1 VRSLALVLLLGL
13 ALLPLRAELPTGLT
27 LFSDIELQALVKK
40 PAPDLSLVLAD
51 GTAKTLA
58 DYRGRWVFL
67 SFGETWSSPSE
78 NVGLVVSEIAE
89 ELKDR
94 PFDFLQVSLAP
105 SMDDVLLSTLASSHG
120 IQALPAPGQ
129 DLAAWKARTVPANY
143 LIDPDG
149 TVVFA
154 NHASS
159 SKVLRATLLKTLRDP
174 LSLSPEFASVSSDRE
189 AEEKALFTFYRQG
202 DQAAL
207 PLFRSLLEKSPGSA
221 WARGW
226 FARSIGGG
234 KEDGLTRDAWLAR
247 ELQDPAKATDPLR
260 FLLLTQKLDFWKHNE
275 ATPLLPPLLEKYPK
289 SVVLQACRIALAK
302 HPEETTSEDLLTL
315 LAAQSQYPPD
325 LIGLHT
331 LLTAEM
337 QSAKATSGPGNDTL
351 SKALSATAQ
360 RIATPA
366 PNPDPS
372 SGETKTPLDTL
383 AAALF
388 PRDDL
393 SQILLA
399 EYHARHGHADQ
410 AAALVAKLDGDLTA
424 DSADRASSSYALW
437 RHVAILDW
445 KGALP
450 YAAKHTETTPQNATG
465 AVIRLVAALR
475 MQDAAAKDAAWQE
488 LLNFKT
494 DRKAYLYA
502 QKAMRGEVA
511 VTDDDIASFKG
522 DGYGFVGLLWA
533 AAALEAQGKP
543 EESLAALDRELHGH
557 PVDQTYS
564 LLYTLREAL
573 KSSLPTS
580 PPKSPSS
587 SAGS

>member
-1 VRSLALVLLLGL
+1 MRSLALVLLVSGL
-13 ALLPLRAELPTGLT
+13 ALVPLHAELPTGLT

-58 DYRGRWVFL
+58 DFRGRWVFL
-67 SFGETWSSPSE
+67 SFGETWCPPSE
-78 NVGLVVSEIAE
+78 NVGLVGSEIAE

-94 PFDFLQVSLAP
+94 PFDFVQVSLAP
-105 SMDDVLLSTLASSHG
+105 SMDDVLLSTFSPSRG

-129 DLAAWKARTVPANY
+129 DLAAWKAHTVPANY

-154 NHASS
+154 NHTSS
-159 SKVLRATLLKTLRDP
+159 AKVLRATLFKALRDP
-174 LSLSPEFASVSSDRE
+174 LSLSPEFTSVSSERE
-189 AEEKALFTFYRQG
+189 AGEKALFTYFRQG
-202 DQAAL
+202 YQAAL
-207 PLFRSLLEKSPGSA
+207 PLFRALLEKSPDSA

-226 FARSIGGG
+226 LARCISTG

-260 FLLLTQKLDFWKHNE
+260 FLLLTQKMELWKNDE
-275 ATPLLPPLLEKYPK
+275 AAPLLPPLIGKYPK
-289 SVVLQACRIALAK
+289 SIVLQAYRIGFTK
-302 HPEETTSEDLLTL
+302 HPEETTPEDLLTL
-315 LAAQSQYPPD
+315 LTAQSQYPPYS
-325 LIGLHT
+325 LHIHT
-331 LLTAEM
+331 LIAAEM
-337 QSAKATSGPGNDTL
+337 QLAKAAGNATETPSPLSQALSTTAQHLAQDSGTEE
-351 SKALSATAQ
+351 SKA
-360 RIATPA
+360 
-366 PNPDPS
+366 
-372 SGETKTPLDTL
+372 PLDTL
-383 AAALF
+383 AAVLF
-388 PRDDL
+388 PRDGWT
-393 SQILLA
+393 QIFVA
-399 EYHARHGHADQ
+399 GYQTRHGHADQ

-424 DSADRASSSYALW
+424 DSSDRASSYDALW

-450 YAAKHTETTPQNATG
+450 YAAKHTETTPWNAAG
-465 AVIRLVAALR
+465 AVVRLVAALR

-502 QKAMRGEVA
+502 QKAMRGEAA

-543 EESLAALDRELHGH
+543 EESLAALDRELHAH
-557 PVDQTYS
+557 PIDSNYS

-573 KSSLPTS
+573 KGSLNP
-580 PPKSPSS
+580 PPKSPPAT
-587 SAGS
+587 AGS